1 MPCEK
6 SVKGKLRHQ
15 EQAGTDSECGLLLI
29 PYVNNELDC
38 HALPSEFQSFIW
50 SDK

>member
-29 PYVNNELDC
+29 PYVNNELR
-38 HALPSEFQSFIW
+38 LPRFAIRISEFYLE
-50 SDK
+50 